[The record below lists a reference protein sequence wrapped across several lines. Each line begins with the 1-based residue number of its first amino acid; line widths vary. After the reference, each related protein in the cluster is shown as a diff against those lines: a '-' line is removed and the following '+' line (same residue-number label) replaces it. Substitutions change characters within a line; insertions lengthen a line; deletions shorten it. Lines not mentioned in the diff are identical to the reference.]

1 MYQMYAYQKKYQ
13 AKIVTLLYPAT
24 DTLSPDR
31 QFPFQS
37 DDGVLVT
44 ARFVDLFDLP
54 HSLSGLLQL
63 A

>member
-1 MYQMYAYQKKYQ
+1 MYAYQKKYQ
-13 AKIVTLLYPAT
+13 AESVTLLYPAT
-24 DTLSPDR
+24 DTLTPDK
-31 QFPFQS
+31 QIPFQS

-44 ARFVDLFDLP
+44 ARFIDLFDLS